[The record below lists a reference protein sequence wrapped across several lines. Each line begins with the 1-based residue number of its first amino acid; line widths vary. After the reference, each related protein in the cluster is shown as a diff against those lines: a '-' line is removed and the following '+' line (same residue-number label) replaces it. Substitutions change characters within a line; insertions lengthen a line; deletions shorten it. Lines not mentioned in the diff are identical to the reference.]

1 MTSEFCGL
9 EQRLDELKARTSRL
23 EDLSRRPREEFD
35 ANPDLRAIAERNFE
49 VAIQCCIDMANR
61 ILALEG
67 ARKPRD
73 YYDSFM
79 LLAEVGVVPADLARS
94 AAPMAGFRN
103 VLAYE
108 YSGIDWDQVYES
120 FGHLGD
126 LCDFAQHVARWLEQN
141 SP

>member
-9 EQRLDELKARTSRL
+9 VRRLDELKARLLRL
-23 EDLSRRPREEFD
+23 DGLSRRPREDFD
-35 ANPDLRAIAERNFE
+35 ADPDLRAIAERNFE

-61 ILALEG
+61 ILTLEG

-73 YYDSFM
+73 YHDSFM
-79 LLAEVGVVPADLARS
+79 LLAEIGVLPADLARS

-103 VLAYE
+103 VLAHE
-108 YSGIDWDQVYES
+108 YSGIDWDQVYENL
-120 FGHLGD
+120 GHLDD
-126 LCDFAQHVARWLEQN
+126 LRDFAEQIARWLEQN